1 MPGTQIITPIHTDTV
16 KRFTL
21 LLDGN
26 WIIQK
31 VTGPLHKV
39 LSSRSDQIVGMRFQD
54 IINDTVL
61 APLKDLVPVLEKGQ
75 SLFNYRFLL
84 DHSQYKTAIVTALV
98 SNGLKGVADWIAI
111 SIRFEGEDFVG
122 TPILDNIGD
131 GVFIVNTHWRII
143 EFNKAAERI
152 TGWLKKE
159 VIGKK
164 CSDIFKTAIC
174 SNECVLAKAIEE
186 KRPFTGRRVFV
197 KTKSGHTLP
206 ISISASPFIDIT
218 GKVRGGVEVFRDI
231 TEEVEREIILDSIGD
246 GVFTVDRHWRI
257 TSFNRAAEEITG
269 MPVADALGKQCR
281 EVFQSSLCG
290 EACAMAM
297 SIRMGKRVANR
308 RVIIKRANGESVPI
322 SISTAP
328 LLDAEGNIIGGVE
341 TFRDLRE
348 IDHLRKRLTGRY
360 TLGDIISKS
369 PQMQK
374 IFQIIPE
381 IAMSDSNVL
390 ILGESGTGKELVA
403 RALHNFSKRKRG
415 PFVAVNCGA
424 LPDTLLES
432 ELFGYKKGAF
442 TDAKQDKEGRFAAAE
457 KGTLFLD
464 EIGDISPALQVK
476 LLRVIQSKVYEP
488 LGSNKP
494 VKADVRII
502 AATNKDLHALVK
514 EEKFRE
520 DLYYRLN
527 VVKIV
532 LPPLR
537 ERLVDVPLLVD
548 HFIQK
553 FNVEKG
559 KDVSGISEE
568 ALNLLMKYDY
578 PGNIRELENII
589 EYAFILCH
597 GGIIMPEH
605 LPEPFS
611 NKDELQQTPEIL
623 PFTSPMSLKDIERIA
638 IVNALRRNKGKKM
651 ATCRELGISKD
662 TLRRKINQYKI
673 SEEEIMVPV

>member
-1 MPGTQIITPIHTDTV
+1 MYETHIITPVCPTEEFHQIS
-16 KRFTL
+16 F
-21 LLDGN
+21 LLDSNLVIKKINGKVQGAFFFDEKQVIGRPFEE
-26 WIIQK
+26 IIK
-31 VTGPLHKV
+31 STPFSALLPL
-39 LSSRSDQIVGMRFQD
+39 I
-54 IINDTVL
+54 
-61 APLKDLVPVLEKGQ
+61 PLFKKGHGV
-75 SLFNYRFLL
+75 FNYRVILKNA
-84 DHSQYKTAIVTALV
+84 SCRTAIVTALV
-98 SNGLKGVADWIAI
+98 GRNIDSSIDWIAVT
-111 SIRFEGEDFVG
+111 IRCEGPEFLG
-122 TPILDNIGD
+122 IPILDSIGE
-131 GVFIVNTHWRII
+131 GIFLVNQDWEIM

-152 TGWLKKE
+152 TGWKKSE

-164 CSDIFKTAIC
+164 CKDIFKSNIC
-174 SNECVLAKAIEE
+174 SHSCILSRAVKE
-186 KRPFTGRRVFV
+186 KKTISGSTVFIRH
-197 KTKSGHTLP
+197 KDGHTIP
-206 ISISASPFIDIT
+206 ISICASPFVDIT
-218 GKVRGGVEVFRDI
+218 GEVNGGIEVFRDI
-231 TEEVEREIILDSIGD
+231 TGEVEKEIILDSIGD

-269 MPVADALGKQCR
+269 MPASEAMGKLCR

-297 SIRMGKRVANR
+297 SIRMGKRVSNK
-308 RVIIKRANGESVPI
+308 RVIIKRVNGESVPI

-328 LLDAEGNIIGGVE
+328 LLDSEGNIIGGVE

-348 IDHLRKRLTGRY
+348 IDQLRRQLNGRF
-360 TLGDIISKS
+360 TFGDIISKS

-374 IFQIIPE
+374 IFQILPE

-415 PFVAVNCGA
+415 PFVPVNCGA

-432 ELFGYKKGAF
+432 ELFGYKAGAF
-442 TDAKQDKEGRFAAAE
+442 TDAKHDKEGRFAAAE
-457 KGTLFLD
+457 GGTLFLD
-464 EIGDISPALQVK
+464 EIGDISSALQVK
-476 LLRVIQSKVYEP
+476 LLRVLQTKMYEP

-494 VKADVRII
+494 VKADVRIV
-502 AATNKDLHALVK
+502 AATNRDLKALVQ
-514 EEKFRE
+514 EGKFRE

-527 VVKIV
+527 VVSIN

-537 ERLVDVPLLVD
+537 ERIMDIPLLVE
-548 HFIQK
+548 HFIHK

-559 KDVSGISEE
+559 KDVSGISDE
-568 ALNLLMKYDY
+568 ALNILMKYDY

-597 GGIIMPEH
+597 GGLIMPEH

-611 NKDELQQTPEIL
+611 SNLESEASSVL
-623 PFTSPMSLKDIERIA
+623 PLDMPMSLKELERMA
-638 IVNALRRNKGKKM
+638 IVNSLRRNRGKKM

-662 TLRRKINQYKI
+662 TLRRKIAQYEIK
-673 SEEEIMVPV
+673 EEEFLG

>member
-1 MPGTQIITPIHTDTV
+1 MPGAHTISPV
-16 KRFTL
+16 CFKNAKQVSF
-21 LLDGN
+21 LLDGEFKVKKIGGEFLDVFHLEADK
-26 WIIQK
+26 IIGK
-31 VTGPLHKV
+31 DFASIIKDTPFSPLIELFPILMKKQGV
-39 LSSRSDQIVGMRFQD
+39 
-54 IINDTVL
+54 
-61 APLKDLVPVLEKGQ
+61 
-75 SLFNYRFLL
+75 FNYRILL
-84 DHSQYKTAIVTALV
+84 DGTECKTAIVTALLSLK
-98 SNGLKGVADWIAI
+98 SNEEIDWIAF
-111 SIRFEGEDFVG
+111 SVRCEGPEFLG
-122 TPILDNIGD
+122 IPILDSIGD
-131 GVFIVNTHWRII
+131 GIFIVNKDWKII
-143 EFNKAAERI
+143 EFNKSAERI
-152 TGWLKKE
+152 TGWKKNE
-159 VIGKK
+159 VIGKPCK
-164 CSDIFKTAIC
+164 EIFKTDIC
-174 SNECVLAKAIEE
+174 ATSCILAKAVKER
-186 KRPFTGRRVFV
+186 RPISGQKVFV
-197 KTKSGHTLP
+197 KTKNGVPLP
-206 ISISASPFIDIT
+206 ISISASPFIDVT
-218 GKVRGGVEVFRDI
+218 GKIIGGIEVFRDI
-231 TEEVEREIILDSIGD
+231 TEEVERELILDSIGD

-269 MPVADALGKQCR
+269 MPATEAIGKVCR

-290 EACAMAM
+290 DACAMAM
-297 SIRMGKRVANR
+297 SIRMGKRVSNK
-308 RVIIKRANGESVPI
+308 RVIIKRVNGESVPI

-348 IDHLRKRLTGRY
+348 IDQLRRRLTGRY

-374 IFQIIPE
+374 IFDILPE

-390 ILGESGTGKELVA
+390 ILGESGTGKELIA

-457 KGTLFLD
+457 GGTLFLD

-476 LLRVIQSKVYEP
+476 LLRVLQSKVYEP

-494 VKADVRII
+494 VKANVRII
-502 AATNKDLHALVK
+502 AATNKDLKALVQ
-514 EEKFRE
+514 EGKFRE

-527 VVKIV
+527 VVSIV
-532 LPPLR
+532 LPPLKDR
-537 ERLVDVPLLVD
+537 IMDVPLLVE
-548 HFIQK
+548 HFIHK

-559 KDVSGISEE
+559 KDVSGISDE
-568 ALNLLMKYDY
+568 ALDLLMRYDF

-597 GGIIMPEH
+597 GGLIMPEH

-611 NKDELQQTPEIL
+611 SRQEEQNIPDIL
-623 PFTSPMSLKDIERIA
+623 PIDKPMSLKDVERMA
-638 IVNALRRNKGKKM
+638 IVHSLRRNKGKRM
-651 ATCRELGISKD
+651 ACCRELGISKD
-662 TLRRKINQYKI
+662 TLRRKIALYNIK
-673 SEEEIMVPV
+673 EEEYMI